1 LTRIQNVHRI
11 HRQKNRA
18 PTQVRERE
26 MAAPWTDVIHQR
38 LLKVHVRWELA
49 DAASYLANLM
59 LVTDGMAARAQI
71 KGVFAMITRVADE
84 LNPAEL
90 LTLRGD
96 AVDPAAL
103 HRAHP

>member
-1 LTRIQNVHRI
+1 
-11 HRQKNRA
+11 
-18 PTQVRERE
+18 

-49 DAASYLANLM
+49 DAALYLANLM

-96 AVDPAAL
+96 TVDPAAL